1 MTACVIVLKLVVLMA
16 SAVVLVRSEPALNR
30 MSRETTFLVR
40 VAFHLLAVGSAAQI
54 VFVVVGDTP
63 SWPTAILLVGVAGLL
78 ACEKRL
84 RILTPRGKS

>member
-1 MTACVIVLKLVVLMA
+1 MTALLLKFVVLLAAGVIV
-16 SAVVLVRSEPALNR
+16 VRAEPALNR